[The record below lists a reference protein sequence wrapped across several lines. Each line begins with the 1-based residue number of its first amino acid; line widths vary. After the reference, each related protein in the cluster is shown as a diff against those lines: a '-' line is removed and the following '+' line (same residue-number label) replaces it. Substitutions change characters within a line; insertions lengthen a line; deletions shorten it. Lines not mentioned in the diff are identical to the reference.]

1 MGRGSSSCSYCF
13 LLNLPNYGHISAKYC
28 HPTQFP
34 YFFHIIYSIEIFIFY
49 LATEEKNTLPR
60 MVFALFYPL
69 GFMPFFG
76 IGKMEINGYEKNALE
91 ILHVPFFPV

>member
-1 MGRGSSSCSYCF
+1 
-13 LLNLPNYGHISAKYC
+13 
-28 HPTQFP
+28 
-34 YFFHIIYSIEIFIFY
+34 
-49 LATEEKNTLPR
+49 

-69 GFMPFFG
+69 GFMPFLG